1 MILQK
6 ADSVDIF
13 VADITAVV
21 VVVVICKRI
30 HVVLYFY
37 ITVFFFLES
46 VAPVLCGWSN
56 NQKRLGHPGWF
67 S

>member
-21 VVVVICKRI
+21 VVFCKRI
-30 HVVLYFY
+30 HVVLYFLFY
-37 ITVFFFLES
+37 FYFLES

>member
-21 VVVVICKRI
+21 VVVVFCKRI
-30 HVVLYFY
+30 HVVLYFLKK
-37 ITVFFFLES
+37 ISFFLES
-46 VAPVLCGWSN
+46 VAAVLCGWSN